1 VGEELEEEDTKR
13 LADAGGARG
22 AAMPQLMGALREL
35 SAAPARP
42 PAAAAA
48 ASRHS

>member
-1 VGEELEEEDTKR
+1 VPEAEEDTK
-13 LADAGGARG
+13 LLDNARG

-42 PAAAAA
+42 PAAVAA